1 MKITKQARAFESFAS
16 SYNIEILNFFNPKLK
31 LRDTESSIKNKLKK
45 LPIELR
51 GFKFVTK
58 LVIVFKK
65 IESKDKTKYDTF
77 YSSSKAEIVINDSDI
92 DNVFQSIYTTI
103 ISNIQKSLEKGS
115 GWFIDSVI
123 DYTIVVYNWGLSG
136 HFEVLRH
143 VGQKNYA
150 WKFIKISQ
158 LY

>member
-77 YSSSKAEIVINDSDI
+77 YSSSKAEIVINDSVIVFKKIESKDKTKYDTFYSSSKAEIVINDSNI

-115 GWFIDSVI
+115 G
-123 DYTIVVYNWGLSG
+123 
-136 HFEVLRH
+136 
-143 VGQKNYA
+143 
-150 WKFIKISQ
+150 
-158 LY
+158 

>member
-1 MKITKQARAFESFAS
+1 MKITKQARAFEGFAS
-16 SYNIEILNFFNPKLK
+16 SYNIDILNFFNPKIK

-45 LPIELR
+45 LLTELR